1 MEYFGYAGKIL
12 HIDLSK
18 NDIKSMPLD
27 KELIKNFIGGRG
39 FASKILYDEVDV
51 EAEILAPQN
60 PLIFATGPL
69 SDLAPSSSRL
79 TIAARSPATG
89 IHGDSNVG
97 GLFAAELKRVGY
109 DVIIIKGKSEKPI
122 YVWINNGVAEIR
134 DATHLWGMNVPQT
147 THTLLKEVGDRE
159 ASVACIGPAGENIV
173 CSAAVIVDF
182 DRAAS
187 KTGLGAVMG
196 SKRVKAIVVRGELET
211 KVYDPEEFKKAFEDA
226 IAIYEREPT
235 TRVGRTLG
243 SHFLHD
249 THNSHGALILKNG
262 RFGYLPPEIFKNVCA
277 EAVNKYNVKST
288 SGCGYCY
295 LGCTRNFVVD
305 SKKHGK
311 FIITH
316 LDYYGL
322 APLLY
327 RLDIYDLEEGF
338 YNAKL
343 CEELGLDMTVG
354 QQIALMMELY
364 ERGIV
369 RKEELDGIDLTWGNC
384 DAVQTLLKK
393 IAYREGAGNIFA
405 EGIIGIIRKYPE
417 AARYAIHVKGMDN
430 IPQDARAS
438 RTYNFRYAVS
448 TRGADHMRVSGLSS
462 LVGTMFPK
470 DLPGAVQGFIAV
482 ESFVTAIN
490 LLEVCTW
497 AWSAYTSSLEAFRDK
512 EKVLVRLYN
521 SATGMNLS
529 IEDLYRASWRTLL
542 IERAENV
549 RYGLR
554 RKDDTLPE
562 RFLKEPLPIEAD
574 KMHPPYTDLNE
585 RLDIYYRARGVDVKT
600 GIPKKETLLEL
611 GLDYVAEDLEKRG
624 IYREVNNA

>member
-12 HIDLSK
+12 YVDLSK
-18 NDIKSMPLD
+18 NGIKQVTLEDSLVR
-27 KELIKNFIGGRG
+27 KFVGGRG

-51 EAEILAPQN
+51 EADVLAPQN
-60 PLIFATGPL
+60 PLIFSTGPL

-97 GLFAAELKRVGY
+97 GLFASELKRAGY
-109 DVIIIKGKSEKPI
+109 DVLIIKGKSDKPV
-122 YVWINNGVAEIR
+122 YLWISNGIVEIR
-134 DATHLWGMNVPQT
+134 DAGHLWGMNVPEVT
-147 THTLLKEVGDRE
+147 SALLKEVGDRE
-159 ASVACIGPAGENIV
+159 ASVACIGPAGENQV
-173 CSAAVIVDF
+173 YSAAIIVDS

-187 KTGLGAVMG
+187 KTGMGAVMG
-196 SKRVKAIVVRGELET
+196 NKKVKAIVVRGELET
-211 KVYDPEEFKKAFEDA
+211 KVYDIERFRKAFEYA
-226 IAIYEREPT
+226 ISIYEREPT
-235 TRVGRTLG
+235 TKIGRVIG

-249 THNSHGALILKNG
+249 THNAHGALLLKNG

-277 EAVNKYNVKST
+277 EAINKYNIKST

-305 SKKHGK
+305 SKRHGK
-311 FIITH
+311 FMITH

-327 RLDIYDLEEGF
+327 RLDIFDLEEGF

-364 ERGIV
+364 ERGIIK
-369 RKEELDGIDLTWGNC
+369 KEELDGLDLTWGNA
-384 DAVQTLLKK
+384 DAVQALLKK

-405 EGIIGIIRKYPE
+405 EGLLGIVKKYPE
-417 AARYAIHVKGMDN
+417 ASKYAIHVKGMDN

-448 TRGADHMRVSGLSS
+448 TRGADHMRASGLSS

-482 ESFVTAIN
+482 ESLTTLIN

-497 AWSAYTSSLEAFRDK
+497 AWSAYTSSLEAFKEK
-512 EKVLVRLYN
+512 EKVLVELYN
-521 SATGMNLS
+521 SATGVNLS
-529 IEDLYRASWRTLL
+529 IEDLYRAAWRTLL

-554 RKDDTLPE
+554 RKDDTFPE
-562 RFLKEPLPIEAD
+562 RFLKEPLPTEAG
-574 KMHPPYTDLNE
+574 KFHPPYTDLDE
-585 RLDIYYRARGVDVKT
+585 RLNIYYRERGLDEKT
-600 GIPKKETLLEL
+600 GIPRRETLSKL
-611 GLDYVAEDLEKRG
+611 GLDYVAEDLENRG
-624 IYREVNNA
+624 IYREVGGS

>member
-12 HIDLSK
+12 YVDLSK
-18 NDIKSMPLD
+18 GNIKHIPL
-27 KELIKNFIGGRG
+27 EGNLIRGFIGGRG
-39 FASKILYDEVDV
+39 FSSKILYDEVDV
-51 EAEILAPQN
+51 EAEVLAPQN

-69 SDLAPSSSRL
+69 SDLAPCSSRL
-79 TIAARSPATG
+79 TIAARSPSTY
-89 IHGDSNVG
+89 IHGDSNAG
-97 GLFAAELKRVGY
+97 GLFALNLKRAGY
-109 DVIIIKGKSEKPI
+109 DVLVIKGRSDKPV
-122 YVWINNGVAEIR
+122 YLWINDGSVEIR
-134 DATHLWGMNVPQT
+134 DAGHLWGMGVSEVT
-147 THTLLKEVGDRE
+147 SALLKEVGDRE
-159 ASVACIGPAGENIV
+159 ASVACIGPSGENQV
-173 CSAAVIVDF
+173 CSAAVMIDF

-187 KTGLGAVMG
+187 KTGMGAVMG
-196 SKRVKAIVVRGELET
+196 NKKVKAVVAKGEREIKIHNL
-211 KVYDPEEFKKAFEDA
+211 KDFMKAFEEA
-226 IAIYEREPT
+226 ISIYEREPT
-235 TRVGRTLG
+235 TEVARRFG

-249 THNSHGALILKNG
+249 THNAHGALILKNG
-262 RFGYLPPEIFKNVCA
+262 RLGYLPPEIFKKVCA
-277 EAVNKYNVKST
+277 EAVNKYNIKST

-311 FIITH
+311 FMITH

-327 RLDIYDLEEGF
+327 RLDIFDLEEGL

-343 CEELGLDMTVG
+343 CEELGLDFTVG
-354 QQIALMMELY
+354 QLIALMMELY
-364 ERGIV
+364 EKGMVKR
-369 RKEELDGIDLTWGNC
+369 EELDGLDLSWGNSE
-384 DAVQTLLKK
+384 AVQTLIRK
-393 IAYREGAGNIFA
+393 IAYREGVGNILA
-405 EGIIGIIRKYPE
+405 DGIFGIIRRYPE
-417 AARYAIHVKGMDN
+417 ASKYAIHVKGMDN

-482 ESFVTAIN
+482 ENFVTLIN

-512 EKVLVRLYN
+512 ESVLVKLYN
-521 SATGMNLS
+521 SVTGINLS
-529 IEDLYRASWRTLL
+529 IEDLYRAAWRTLL

-562 RFLKEPLPIEAD
+562 RFLKEPLQIEAGRS
-574 KMHPPYTDLNE
+574 HPPYTDLDE
-585 RLDIYYRARGVDVKT
+585 RLDVYYRERGIDIRT
-600 GIPKKETLLEL
+600 GIPKKETLVQL
-611 GLDYVAEDLEKRG
+611 GLDYVAEDLERRG
-624 IYREVNNA
+624 IYREVYS